1 MAKSERRVRKRITTN
16 AQVTGTKIWGC
27 NNRRILQSFI
37 IEKQH
42 SGAPFIND
50 SGSPPRVVHGKY
62 CRLFPLPWS
71 LTHATKT
78 LNKLAFSVTHLHD
91 PVGTI

>member
-1 MAKSERRVRKRITTN
+1 MSVAYIKRITTN
-16 AQVTGTKIWGC
+16 AQIIGTKIWGS
-27 NNRRILQSFI
+27 NNRHIFQSFT

-42 SGAPFIND
+42 SGAPLIND
-50 SGSPPRVVHGKY
+50 SDSPPHVVHGKY

-71 LTHATKT
+71 LAHATKA

-91 PVGTI
+91 PVAPSST